1 MSLRLANLSDLAS
14 IEALMKRSIQ
24 ILGIGHYSPEQ
35 IDACSQFVCVPDKQ
49 LVQDK
54 TYYVVE
60 ENGILIGCGGWSFR
74 DKLYAGPT
82 DTPQKNT
89 LLDPAKDSA
98 RIRAMFI
105 DPPYSGKGIG
115 SQILAA
121 SEQAARSHGFLQGAL
136 GATVSGIA
144 FYRAK
149 GWKEML
155 DEMVSLPNGVSIR
168 VVQMVKSLDLFRI

>member
-1 MSLRLANLSDLAS
+1 MTLRLAKLSDLTS
-14 IEALMKRSIQ
+14 IEALMKQSMK
-24 ILGIGHYSPEQ
+24 ILGVGHYSPEQ

-49 LVQDK
+49 LIEDQ

-60 ENGILIGCGGWSFR
+60 EDGSLIGCGGWSFR
-74 DKLYAGPT
+74 NKLYAGPA
-82 DTPQKNT
+82 DTPQKNNR
-89 LLDPAKDSA
+89 LDPAKDSA

-105 DPPYSGKGIG
+105 DPLYSGKGIG
-115 SQILAA
+115 SQILAT
-121 SEQAARSHGFLQGAL
+121 SEHAARSHGFFQGAL

-168 VVQMVKSLDLFRI
+168 VVQMVKSLDLFRN